1 MFGVVKKMTTSA
13 SLRNSMFLL
22 REPTE
27 TISGNKLPTNKQ
39 VLKLLFYQTR
49 EAKNHFLLV
58 INSLQK
64 KLLNSGIE
72 LEIKFK
78 ILQEV

>member
-1 MFGVVKKMTTSA
+1 MNTSVC
-13 SLRNSMFLL
+13 LRNSLFLL
-22 REPTE
+22 GEPTE

-49 EAKNHFLLV
+49 EVKKKHFQQV
-58 INSLQK
+58 INSLRK

-72 LEIKFK
+72 LELKYK
-78 ILQEV
+78 ILQDV